1 MDYQQTLDYLF
12 TAAPMFQSVGAGAYK
27 EGLSTTLA
35 LDAHFGHPHRWLS
48 RRTLHLSAFGGL
60 SRTHPSEWGV
70 YS

>member
-35 LDAHFGHPHRWLS
+35 LDAHLGHPHRS
-48 RRTLHLSAFGGL
+48 
-60 SRTHPSEWGV
+60 
-70 YS
+70 YK